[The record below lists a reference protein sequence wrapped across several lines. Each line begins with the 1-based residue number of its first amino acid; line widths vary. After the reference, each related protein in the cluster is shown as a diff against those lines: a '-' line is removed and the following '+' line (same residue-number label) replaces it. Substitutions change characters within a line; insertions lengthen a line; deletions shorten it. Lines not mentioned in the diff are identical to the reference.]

1 MFCEAYERELKD
13 QAAGGEPLDGE
24 LRRHLVVCANCAA
37 EWKLEQSLF
46 AAMDLELHQAVNCEV
61 PASLIASV
69 RQRASVNEPQTMWRK
84 PVLAFA
90 VALLLIGGFAV
101 RLALHNSLN
110 GNVTEQKNAV
120 TAASVSREEHSMEA
134 RSGDGDPFRTD
145 NSVVMARRSLASAR
159 LRRANAMTPAV
170 TQNRDPASL
179 EVLTSPG
186 EALGLEQYMQ
196 RLRMR
201 KIQVAGR
208 VEVTNNG
215 PLEIHDVEITKI
227 DLGEMA
233 ILPLDGA
240 K

>member
-1 MFCEAYERELKD
+1 MS
-13 QAAGGEPLDGE
+13 GIWSG
-24 LRRHLVVCANCAA
+24 
-37 EWKLEQSLF
+37 
-46 AAMDLELHQAVNCEV
+46 
-61 PASLIASV
+61 
-69 RQRASVNEPQTMWRK
+69 
-84 PVLAFA
+84 
-90 VALLLIGGFAV
+90 
-101 RLALHNSLN
+101 
-110 GNVTEQKNAV
+110 
-120 TAASVSREEHSMEA
+120 EA
-134 RSGDGDPFRTD
+134 RKRARDRAFREHAD
-145 NSVVMARRSLASAR
+145 K
-159 LRRANAMTPAV
+159 
-170 TQNRDPASL
+170 
-179 EVLTSPG
+179 VLTSPG

>member
-13 QAAGGEPLDGE
+13 KAAGGEPLDGG

-46 AAMDLELHQAVNCEV
+46 AAMDLELHQAVNSEV

-90 VALLLIGGFAV
+90 VVLLLVGGFAV
-101 RLALHNSLN
+101 RLALRNSLN
-110 GNVTEQKNAV
+110 GTVTEQKNAG

-145 NSVVMARRSLASAR
+145 NSVVPAQRTLVSAR
-159 LRRANAMTPAV
+159 SRPTNAMTLAV
-170 TQNRDPASL
+170 AQNREPTSLDVLASPA
-179 EVLTSPG
+179 
-186 EALGLEQYMQ
+186 EAVGLEQYIQ
-196 RLRMR
+196 RLRKR
-201 KIQVAGR
+201 TIQVPGR